1 MIQPPQAI
9 HRRSSFSVTS
19 AIPASSVFMFCL
31 VLSSVAAQSAAP
43 STTADPKLTYR
54 KIFKASSPEFV
65 EVSITRDG
73 AGTVDIRQLDDNP
86 DPQPIELSREL
97 AARMFEMAGE
107 LQHFNGIE
115 LDVKRRLANLGE
127 KTFRY
132 ENGAQAYETT
142 FNYTVNQA
150 ATQLMQ
156 AFEGL
161 ARQEGHRQLLLH
173 RLRFDRLGV
182 NDALISLEADY
193 RRGLLPE
200 PARLLP
206 MLEAVA
212 ADARVIEIARSR
224 ARSLAQRIRT
234 QK

>member
-1 MIQPPQAI
+1 MLMLCL
-9 HRRSSFSVTS
+9 FLNS
-19 AIPASSVFMFCL
+19 A
-31 VLSSVAAQSAAP
+31 AAQSAEP

-65 EVSITRDG
+65 EVSITQDG
-73 AGTVDIRQLDDNP
+73 AGTVDIRQLDDDP
-86 DPQPIELSREL
+86 DPQPIELSRDL

-107 LQHFNGIE
+107 LQHFKDIE
-115 LDVKRRLANLGE
+115 LDVKRRLANLGA

-161 ARQEGHRQLLLH
+161 ARQEGHRQLLQH

-182 NDALISLEADY
+182 NDALIALEADY

-224 ARSLAQRIRT
+224 ARSLAQRIRA